1 MTSSPYTMNGTMVTT
16 FLATLNT
23 GAGFAGHTDWRIPN
37 MNELQSV
44 ANYHNYNPAVD
55 PVFNTHCASGCT
67 VLTCS
72 CTQSGYYWSSTTDQ
86 DNQDN
91 AWYMLFPNGY
101 ASYNYKSTTNYVR
114 AVRGGGRPLKT
125 VQTQCDQG
133 SGALGACPGVP
144 AGQDGWLQKG
154 LARSYTD
161 NGDGTI
167 TDNKTGLMWEK
178 KDH

>member
-1 MTSSPYTMNGTMVTT
+1 MGGSSYRQRADSNGVAGSLLTLRILRDENEPHDVSDKEGIMTRATWAGTLCA
-16 FLATLNT
+16 LAL
-23 GAGFAGHTDWRIPN
+23 
-37 MNELQSV
+37 L
-44 ANYHNYNPAVD
+44 
-55 PVFNTHCASGCT
+55 
-67 VLTCS
+67 
-72 CTQSGYYWSSTTDQ
+72 
-86 DNQDN
+86 
-91 AWYMLFPNGY
+91 
-101 ASYNYKSTTNYVR
+101 
-114 AVRGGGRPLKT
+114 
-125 VQTQCDQG
+125 CDQG